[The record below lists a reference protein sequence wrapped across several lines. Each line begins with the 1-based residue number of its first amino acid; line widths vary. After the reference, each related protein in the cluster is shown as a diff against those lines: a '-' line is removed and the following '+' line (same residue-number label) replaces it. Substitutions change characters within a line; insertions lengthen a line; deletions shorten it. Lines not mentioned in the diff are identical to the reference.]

1 MISSFTP
8 QRGDFARIG
17 LPDDIAGQTLL
28 ARLHEVLGPLVV
40 QTLGN
45 AFAPTQLGDAVF
57 AAQSVQYNA
66 DLFLRAVL
74 LTRIAFDVTNG
85 AF

>member
-1 MISSFTP
+1 MVIEKTNFLNEIFLDYQKDKS
-8 QRGDFARIG
+8 
-17 LPDDIAGQTLL
+17 
-28 ARLHEVLGPLVV
+28 
-40 QTLGN
+40 
-45 AFAPTQLGDAVF
+45 
-57 AAQSVQYNA
+57 AAQFVQYNA

>member
-28 ARLHEVLGPLVV
+28 ARLHKVLGPLVV

-57 AAQSVQYNA
+57 AAQAVQHNT
-66 DLFLRAVL
+66 DLLLRTVW
-74 LTRIAFDVTNG
+74 LTRLTFDVLNDVL
-85 AF
+85 